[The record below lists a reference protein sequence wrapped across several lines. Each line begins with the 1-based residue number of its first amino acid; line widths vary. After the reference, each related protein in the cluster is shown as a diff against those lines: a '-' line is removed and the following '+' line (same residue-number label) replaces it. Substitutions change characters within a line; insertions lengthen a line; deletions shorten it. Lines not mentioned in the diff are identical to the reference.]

1 MLFLYLRPHKIYYNI
16 KIKRLLTM
24 AKEQIREFIIDHFL
38 RGEGDIKNDES
49 LFGAGIVDSLRL
61 MELIAFIEKNFKIS
75 VNMSDVTITN
85 FDTVSSISE
94 LVDKKT
100 SGRKN

>member
-1 MLFLYLRPHKIYYNI
+1 
-16 KIKRLLTM
+16 M
-24 AKEQIREFIIDHFL
+24 AKEQIREFIIGHFL

-75 VNMSDVTITN
+75 VNMSEVTISN
-85 FDTVSSISE
+85 FDTVNNISE
-94 LVDKKT
+94 LVRKKVSKT
-100 SGRKN
+100 KN